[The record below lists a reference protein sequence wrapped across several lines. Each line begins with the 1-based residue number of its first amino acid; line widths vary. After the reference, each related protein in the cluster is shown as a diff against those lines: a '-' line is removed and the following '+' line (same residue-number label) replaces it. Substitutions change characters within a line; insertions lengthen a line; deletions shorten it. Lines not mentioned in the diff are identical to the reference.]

1 VSVIFSSYK
10 TRSELKYSCLPLISY
25 ANDNSS
31 NSYIYMNRKIFCIPN
46 AKVTLCLKMQNQI
59 KPMYHL
65 FLVCALFNHTFKV
78 EDHLQ
83 QRLIIKSALCSM
95 YNYEFIGFS
104 IVM

>member
-1 VSVIFSSYK
+1 VF
-10 TRSELKYSCLPLISY
+10 E
-25 ANDNSS
+25 
-31 NSYIYMNRKIFCIPN
+31 N
-46 AKVTLCLKMQNQI
+46 ANQI

-95 YNYEFIGFS
+95 YNWIHWLFYSYVTVVVRLNGTRGKYDQKMAVKKFW
-104 IVM
+104 

>member
-1 VSVIFSSYK
+1 
-10 TRSELKYSCLPLISY
+10 
-25 ANDNSS
+25 
-31 NSYIYMNRKIFCIPN
+31 MNRKIFCIPN

-95 YNYEFIGFS
+95 YNHEFIGFS
-104 IVM
+104 IVMEQLWSDLMAPVVNMIKNGCKK